1 MGGECSQKLR
11 PRRGMLIL
19 SGAQR
24 LSGSVENQP
33 LYLNDLSPSLKLSP
47 TPGRRGL

>member
-1 MGGECSQKLR
+1 
-11 PRRGMLIL
+11 MLIL

-33 LYLNDLSPSLKLSP
+33 LYLNDLSPSLELSP
-47 TPGRRGL
+47 RFSFFSPQGGAGYDCGGTFP